1 VGVDVEEKRKRDGMD
16 FIKNA
21 RPRTQAPIPPPPVPS
36 TAPGA
41 HPAQSES
48 NPARS
53 ESNPAPSGDNSAPS
67 SATMDIDEDQP
78 TKPRYKLQSELGK
91 TIPIADIGKKIMDT
105 PVMLTIKE
113 FLAVSPDVANY
124 IHDQTRR
131 KRAPIEESSSSTSS
145 MAITTANAQTTSF
158 FDLGKAF
165 YALPSGRAAVVLDDQ
180 LKVRGLLDGGSELNI
195 MSEENF
201 RKMDYPIDGNIQW
214 RINGFDSKI
223 EQELDERY
231 NLDGR
236 GHVLGVLHDV
246 PVNVGGVVV
255 KQHVFVI
262 SYLPAGLI
270 LGRPWERSTRA
281 TYANEDDGSL
291 TVTIRTPDNMKEVQ
305 FIAAPAEHERNR
317 DTVRPKE

>member
-1 VGVDVEEKRKRDGMD
+1 
-16 FIKNA
+16 
-21 RPRTQAPIPPPPVPS
+21 
-36 TAPGA
+36 
-41 HPAQSES
+41 
-48 NPARS
+48 
-53 ESNPAPSGDNSAPS
+53 
-67 SATMDIDEDQP
+67 MDIDEDQP
-78 TKPRYKLQSELGK
+78 TKPKYKLQSELGK

-113 FLAVSPDVANY
+113 FLAVSRDVANY

-131 KRAPIEESSSSTSS
+131 KRAPIEESSSSASS
-145 MAITTANAQTTSF
+145 VAITTANAQTTSF
-158 FDLGKAF
+158 FDIGKAF

-180 LKVRGLLDGGSELNI
+180 LKVRGLLDSGSELNI

-305 FIAAPAEHERNR
+305 FIAAAAEHERNR